1 MASSANHLSFSLSSE
16 LAPHSSLHRAN
27 SSELFLR
34 FQNSPAPSSLRSSF
48 VSPVKI
54 ELNRVGVSALKA
66 SRIGSRIS
74 ASSTPVM
81 DQSPSQTS
89 SRVPTIVEVD
99 LGNRS
104 YPIYIGSGLLQ
115 QPELLQ
121 RYLNFILFKFWLMPM
136 YVMRLCSSGICA
148 L

>member
-1 MASSANHLSFSLSSE
+1 MASSANPFSLSLSSE
-16 LAPHSSLHRAN
+16 LASNSSLHCAN
-27 SSELFLR
+27 SSEVFLR
-34 FQNSPAPSSLRSSF
+34 FPNSPAPPSLRSSF
-48 VSPVKI
+48 VSPIKI
-54 ELNRVGVSALKA
+54 ELNRVGVSALKV

-89 SRVPTIVEVD
+89 PRVPTVVEVD

-121 RYLNFILFKFWLMPM
+121 RYLNLIFVQVFVDIYTCNAF
-136 YVMRLCSSGICA
+136 VTI
-148 L
+148 

>member
-1 MASSANHLSFSLSSE
+1 MASSANPFSLSLSSE
-16 LAPHSSLHRAN
+16 PAPNSSLQRPS
-27 SSELFLR
+27 SSEFFPR
-34 FQNSPAPSSLRSSF
+34 FQSSRRSSF

-54 ELNRVGVSALKA
+54 ELNRVGSPALKA
-66 SRIGSRIS
+66 SRFGSRIS

-89 SRVPTIVEVD
+89 SRVPTVVEVD

-121 RYLNFILFKFWLMPM
+121 RYFNIFYFCFKFWLKCLL
-136 YVMRLCSSGICA
+136 VLG